1 MTDWRKALDHLR
13 SDAAAIAALDVL
25 AGMPLL
31 TASPPARATGRSEA
45 AISDA
50 IDHLVGAGIASERTP
65 NAGVAGHEVPAVFV
79 RTFWRGL
86 TPSPS
91 CDLVHKTL

>member
-50 IDHLVGAGIASERTP
+50 IGHLVGAGVASERNP
-65 NAGVAGHEVPAVFV
+65 ECRRGRARGA
-79 RTFWRGL
+79 RGL
-86 TPSPS
+86 CP
-91 CDLVHKTL
+91 DLLEGVDSEPVL